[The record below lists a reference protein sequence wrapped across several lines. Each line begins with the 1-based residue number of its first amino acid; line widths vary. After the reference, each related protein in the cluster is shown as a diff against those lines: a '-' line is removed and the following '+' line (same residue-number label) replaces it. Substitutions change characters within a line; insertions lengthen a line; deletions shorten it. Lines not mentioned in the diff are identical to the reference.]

1 MASTYSTNLRLEL
14 QATGEHRNIWG
25 ASANTVF
32 NLIEEAISGY
42 VSVAMADANVTLS
55 ANNGSSDQSRNIM
68 VKLTGANT
76 AVRTVT
82 IPAVE
87 KLYLIENGT
96 TGGYAITISN
106 GLTTASIPA
115 SGTMLVW
122 TNGTTIYRSRNLAYT
137 SAIGIT
143 EGGTGATTAA
153 GARTNLGLDA
163 ITDCFT
169 GVIPVPTNKTY
180 KVGLKLPFAGTITE
194 TTTISTSGTCTA
206 TIKINTSAI
215 GGSSHSVSTSEQSIS
230 RSTSNTF
237 AVGDDVQITV
247 SANSSCLDFS
257 FCIAYTRAAV

>member
-42 VSVAMADANVTLS
+42 VAVAMADANVTLS
-55 ANNGSSDQSRNIM
+55 ANNGASDQSRHM
-68 VKLTGANT
+68 VVKLTGANT

-122 TNGTTIYRSRNLAYT
+122 TNGNTIYRSRNLAYT
-137 SAIGIT
+137 SAIDIT

-153 GARTNLGLDA
+153 DARTALGLDA
-163 ITDCFT
+163 MTECFT
-169 GVIPVPTNKTY
+169 GVIPVPANGTY
-180 KVGLKLPFAGTITE
+180 KVGLKMPYAGTITE
-194 TTTISTSGTCTA
+194 TVTIATSGTCTA

-215 GGSSHSVSTSEQSIS
+215 GGSAHSVSTSEQTIT

-237 AVGDDVQITV
+237 AIGDDIQITV
-247 SANSSCLDFS
+247 ASNSSCLNFS
-257 FCIAYTRAAV
+257 FNITYTRAVI